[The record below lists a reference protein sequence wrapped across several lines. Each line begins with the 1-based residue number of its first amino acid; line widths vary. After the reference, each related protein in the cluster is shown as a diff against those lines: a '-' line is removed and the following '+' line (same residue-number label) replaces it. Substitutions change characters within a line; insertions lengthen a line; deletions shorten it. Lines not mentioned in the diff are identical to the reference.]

1 MSSQTPKPRRVVWWW
16 SRDSWS
22 HGTLCSQKGL
32 SSENSKSGIEESKV
46 PSTCALGIANAKI
59 AMGEIPM
66 GSEPLDQ
73 TLIRGFL
80 CILTH

>member
-22 HGTLCSQKGL
+22 HGPLCSQKGL
-32 SSENSKSGIEESKV
+32 SSEKSKSGIGESEV
-46 PSTCALGIANAKI
+46 PSTCALDIANAEI
-59 AMGEIPM
+59 AMGEIPI

-73 TLIRGFL
+73 TLIGGLLFL
-80 CILTH
+80 LTH